1 MLDIWNNEAVI
12 PAPNFKYQTS
22 GGTYAHGNT
31 GIVDAINDG
40 LGEYYDWNGV
50 SGITSTS
57 AGTNATGD
65 AGVVPYSN
73 NDLYA
78 LSIGTVSL
86 DDGTGNPDTT
96 KTILAYTYLA
106 DATLSGT
113 VTSADYQ
120 VWYNAAPVTA
130 SAPGSVRQRAT
141 STAMAWSIARI
152 TRFGTTNTGPPSTN
166 PGRDPWVWRGGSR
179 RRRRAHVSP
188 GAKHDGPFA
197 GFRQV
202 IIVNRFR
209 RVLRFS
215 PDTLYKE

>member
-1 MLDIWNNEAVI
+1 M
-12 PAPNFKYQTS
+12 
-22 GGTYAHGNT
+22 
-31 GIVDAINDG
+31 DAINDG

-113 VTSADYQ
+113 VTSRGLSGL
-120 VWYNAAPVTA
+120 V
-130 SAPGSVRQRAT
+130 QREP
-141 STAMAWSIARI
+141 R
-152 TRFGTTNTGPPSTN
+152 R
-166 PGRDPWVWRGGSR
+166 SR
-179 RRRRAHVSP
+179 RRRRVRS
-188 GAKHDGPFA
+188 GRGRLR
-197 GFRQV
+197 RQW
-202 IIVNRFR
+202 RG
-209 RVLRFS
+209 
-215 PDTLYKE
+215 E